1 MTERI
6 DQLIQSTTISIHYT
20 NYTNYAHYTNYTT
33 CNYTINVTTNDLMT
47 KMILNLRFKVINQIY
62 CNE

>member
-20 NYTNYAHYTNYTT
+20 NYTNYAQYKLYNMQLY
-33 CNYTINVTTNDLMT
+33 NMYDNSDLMIENDFELT
-47 KMILNLRFKVINQIY
+47 I
-62 CNE
+62 